1 MAKFIKV
8 TQDFRNVTEAVKKVL
23 SPVLMRIKTI
33 RAVENSLD
41 SENKR
46 IIHGENYTTKFVA
59 ESVEEI
65 YALIQ
70 EAQGA
75 GEVEKEIDIDLDDA
89 ISMALESGEVEPGDI
104 LQMVKDAVKAEEL
117 RLATFCKG

>member
-1 MAKFIKV
+1 MPKFIKV
-8 TQDFRNVTEAVKKVL
+8 TQDFRNVTGAVKKVL

-33 RAVENSLD
+33 RAVEDSLD

-65 YALIQ
+65 HALIQ
-70 EAQGA
+70 EAQCED
-75 GEVEKEIDIDLDDA
+75 EVEEELDISEA
-89 ISMALESGEVEPGDI
+89 IGRAFENEEVNPADI
-104 LQMVKDAVKAEEL
+104 LQMVKDAVK
-117 RLATFCKG
+117 